1 MPQLVVTLAGD
12 WGLILIEILLVEIL
26 LKQAPC
32 RYSLKLPE
40 TATVGYGVGQGWV
53 LQSWLLSPLQA
64 APHSFGGGL
73 VQVLVCV
80 PPLHDTEQALHAL
93 HPPSTG
99 VQHDWV
105 LQSRV
110 SVVPQSFVLL
120 CVPPPQETLQA
131 LHALQLFS
139 SHPESAQGIYVQLGI
154 PQIMSHLCL
163 GLYPHI

>member
-1 MPQLVVTLAGD
+1 MPQLVVTLVGY
-12 WGLILIEILLVEIL
+12 WGTILIEILLVEIL
-26 LKQAPC
+26 LKQAPR

-53 LQSWLLSPLQA
+53 LQAWLLSPLQA

-80 PPLHDTEQALHAL
+80 PPLHDTEQALHVL

-105 LQSRV
+105 LQSL
-110 SVVPQSFVLL
+110 VVPQSLVW
-120 CVPPPQETLQA
+120 VPPPQETLQ
-131 LHALQLFS
+131 ALQLFS
-139 SHPESAQGIYVQLGI
+139 SHPESAQVI
-154 PQIMSHLCL
+154 
-163 GLYPHI
+163 